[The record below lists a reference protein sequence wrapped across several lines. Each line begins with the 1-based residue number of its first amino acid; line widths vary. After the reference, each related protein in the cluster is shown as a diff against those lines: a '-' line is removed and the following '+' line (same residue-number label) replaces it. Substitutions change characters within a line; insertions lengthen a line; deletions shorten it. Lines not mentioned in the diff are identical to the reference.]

1 MTKNTTPG
9 VWLDSLTGKIV
20 RKEPERGRVLVHPG
34 DEIPEHL
41 RAAVSD
47 GEERAVAPS
56 KREKAVA
63 KKKTAK
69 KPEG

>member
-20 RKEPERGRVLVHPG
+20 RKEPERGRILVHPG
-34 DEIPEHL
+34 ADIPEHL
-41 RAAVSD
+41 ADAIA
-47 GEERAVAPS
+47 GEERAIAPQ

-63 KKKTAK
+63 KKAAAK
-69 KPEG
+69 KPKD